1 METEAFMKNKKH
13 SSDSP
18 RHIAINT
25 FFMLKIAWK
34 IAPEVLLSNFIS
46 NIIGSV
52 LSFLLNVW
60 LLRQIVN
67 GFQTGV
73 SMFRLL
79 VLIVALNGA
88 NLIYDLL
95 CEAYYQIRSPV
106 LNIKINEHLQKM
118 IIKKSSEVE
127 LSCYE
132 DKVFFDKFIKAASDL
147 NNRFWKV
154 TFSVTGFVSF
164 ILSLSLNSL
173 FVLTIDPLLFLFA
186 IFPAIATLLLRKKRN
201 SVQHE
206 YDMKKQEEDRQR
218 KYSKRAFYL
227 NDFAKEMRLTNIYRV
242 LFKRFNG
249 SVKNIIAYIQKYGFK
264 LAVIDYIIEISCS
277 VVSEMGA
284 MLYAVYR
291 TFISGTMLYGDCL
304 VVVNSISNLT
314 YIFSYFTNRL
324 TEFHENS
331 LYVDT
336 IKEYLDYEPKIKGG
350 EILAPD
356 RGTLELKHVSFRYAG
371 QRDEVLHDVNLKI
384 RHGEKI
390 ALVGHNGA
398 GKSTLVKLLLR
409 LYDPTEGEILYDGEN
424 IKNYKLTGDGGYRE
438 RFGTVFQDFKLFSLS
453 VAENVTLRKLR
464 DGDRTLVASALQDSG
479 VYDKIENFDRGID
492 TVLTREFDDKGV
504 ILSGG
509 EGQKVAI
516 ARAFA
521 KDSEIVILDE
531 PSSALDPIAEYKMY
545 ESMMRITKNRSVV
558 FISHRLSSAVLADR
572 IYLLNGGRVIEE
584 GSHKELMEMNG
595 KYAEMFRLQAKNY
608 LDKEEVRA

>member
-264 LAVIDYIIEISCS
+264 LAVIDYMIEVSCS

-492 TVLTREFDDKGV
+492 TVLTREFDDKGA